1 MKGRVMT
8 TARSLARVVLG
19 GLFLAALVAQPS
31 GSVGAAAAATPA
43 SSASQRVMLVGLGDS
58 LSHGTLNATNNSVNT
73 QNAYLQRV
81 ADKLSTVL
89 NLRFTQPLYDFTEK
103 RIQPFIIPTNFAV
116 DGADAFSMEGIEYYK
131 RVGVT
136 ESFLSPGLL
145 CDRGF
150 LTAKADDYDKVMYP
164 VNLLAGQ
171 TVSQVDAA
179 VWALTQGVKLQ
190 RANKA
195 LGVLWIGNNDSSLA
209 ALGGGGANPQ
219 FEPIPFHQV
228 KSELKP
234 GLRYLLRFGE
244 NSGDVSFAPYSQAS
258 IERNLTDLSDFT
270 IQFDHLLNRLTT
282 ETAGSSADIDW
293 LVVTLP
299 YYSSVAYLMDSEDIE
314 FYIQKYI
321 PGYSVPASFKRV
333 APQGEPIT
341 LPLQGDRVALL
352 TFGFMVSLAATGHS
366 AADVNAVLDEGGVQ
380 RDGLVMSEAEQQ
392 FIMARI
398 DGFNAAIQSVSASY
412 GPKVHVVDVGGY
424 LNSALTGNT
433 PIIIGGRQLTRKW
446 SRGGGFSLDGVH
458 PGYTGH
464 SLIANY
470 VLQQANGIFGWSA
483 PTYDL
488 AAVLATDPYVD
499 HDGDGWVAGPNDP
512 SQGITSLLY
521 LLRDGDDA
529 DASQEAQIPAD
540 VWDRISDILLKELLR
555 VPGVAREAQRVGIR

>member
-1 MKGRVMT
+1 
-8 TARSLARVVLG
+8 LARVALG
-19 GLFLAALVAQPS
+19 ALFFAALVAQPS
-31 GSVGAAAAATPA
+31 GSVGAAAGAAPS
-43 SSASQRVMLVGLGDS
+43 SSATERVMVVGLGDS
-58 LSHGTLNATNNSVNT
+58 LTHGTLNATNNSVNT
-73 QNAYLQRV
+73 ENAYLQRV
-81 ADKLSTVL
+81 VDKLSTVV

-103 RIQPFIIPTNFAV
+103 RIQPFVIPTNFAV

-131 RVGVT
+131 RVGAT

-164 VNLLAGQ
+164 VNLLAGK

-190 RANKA
+190 RASKA

-219 FEPIPFHQV
+219 FQPIPFDQV

-234 GLRYLLRFGE
+234 GLRYLLSFGE
-244 NSGDVSFAPYSQAS
+244 NSGDVSFAPYSLAS

-270 IQFDHLLNRLTT
+270 IQLDHLLNRLTT
-282 ETAGSSADIDW
+282 ETAGSTADIDW
-293 LVVTLP
+293 LVITLP
-299 YYSSVAYLMDSEDIE
+299 YYSSVGYLMDSEDIE
-314 FYIQKYI
+314 YYIQKYI
-321 PGYSVPASFKRV
+321 PGYSVPKSFKRV
-333 APQGEPIT
+333 AKQGKPIT
-341 LPLQGDRVALL
+341 HPLKGDRVALL

-366 AADVNAVLDEGGVQ
+366 EADVNAVLDEGGVQ

-392 FIMARI
+392 FIMTRI

-412 GPKVHVVDVGGY
+412 GPKVHVLDVGGY
-424 LNSALTGNT
+424 LNSALTGKT
-433 PIIIGGRQLTRKW
+433 PIVIDGRQLTRKW

-470 VLQQANGIFGWSA
+470 VLQHVNDIFGWSA

-488 AAVLATDPYVD
+488 AEVLATDPYVD
-499 HDGDGWVAGPNDP
+499 HDGDGWVAGPDDP
-512 SQGITSLLY
+512 TQGITSLLY
-521 LLRDGDDA
+521 MMRDGDDA

-540 VWDRISDILLKELLR
+540 VWERISDILLKELLR
-555 VPGVAREAQRVGIR
+555 VPGVAKEARRVGIR